1 MTPTEAEAAAPA
13 VPTPKKSKT
22 VIQMVPIKSL
32 TADLSLQI
40 RGGINPKK
48 VQSYQQIIREQELM
62 DAVDAFYEEPISD
75 KTKFLLADGFHRVM
89 AYEGV
94 GTEKI
99 PCRLHVGTHADALRF
114 TLKENG
120 HHGAQMNNAEKRS
133 ACEKAVLD
141 AEVSAL
147 TDKQISGMIGCSPT
161 LVGQVR
167 RGESKQETSK
177 KRTTRVTS
185 KQATE
190 SPAPKSAAGENRKAG
205 DVPPTKTKILKQIQ
219 SQVDLD
225 QVSEDEVIALFEN
238 KIGAYKFVPKEGSKI
253 TLKVVGKSGRQQVQ
267 IETVIKSIAF
277 DGIVL
282 KFETGKLKA
291 EEE

>member
-1 MTPTEAEAAAPA
+1 MTPEADAPA

-48 VQSYQQIIREQELM
+48 VQAYQQIIREQELM

-120 HHGAQMNNAEKRS
+120 HHGAQLTSAEKRS

-141 AEVSAL
+141 ADVSAL

-177 KRTTRVTS
+177 KRTSRTTV

-190 SPAPKSAAGENRKAG
+190 SPAPKSAAGESRKAS
-205 DVPPTKTKILKQIQ
+205 DIPPTKAKILKQIQ

-225 QVSEDEVIALFEN
+225 QVEEEEVISLFES
-238 KIGAYKFVPKEGSKI
+238 KLGHYAFVPKDGSKI
-253 TLKVVGKSGRQQVQ
+253 TLKIVGKSGREQAK

-282 KFETGKLKA
+282 RYETGKVKA
-291 EEE
+291 EEEE

>member
-1 MTPTEAEAAAPA
+1 MTPEAEAPTA
-13 VPTPKKSKT
+13 PTPKKPKT
-22 VIQMVPIKSL
+22 VVQMVPIKSL

-48 VQSYQQIIREQELM
+48 VQQYQQIIREQEFM
-62 DAVDAFYEEPISD
+62 DALDIFYEEPISD
-75 KTKFLLADGFHRVM
+75 KTKFLIADGFNRTM

-99 PCRLHVGTHADALRF
+99 PCRLHVGTHSDALKF
-114 TLKENG
+114 ALKANG
-120 HHGAQMNNAEKRS
+120 HHGAQLTSAEKRS

-177 KRTTRVTS
+177 KRTSRTTV

-190 SPAPKSAAGENRKAG
+190 SPAPKSAAGESRKAG
-205 DVPPTKTKILKQIQ
+205 DVPPTKAKILKQIQ

-238 KIGAYKFVPKEGSKI
+238 KLGAYKFVPKEGSKI
-253 TLKVVGKSGRQQVQ
+253 TLKVVGKSGRQQAQ
-267 IETVIKSIAF
+267 IETIIKSIAF

-282 KFETGKLKA
+282 KFETGKVKV

>member
-1 MTPTEAEAAAPA
+1 MTPEADAPA

-22 VIQMVPIKSL
+22 VVQMVPIKSL

-48 VQSYQQIIREQELM
+48 VQQYQQIIREQELM
-62 DAVDAFYEEPISD
+62 DPVDAFYEEPISD

-114 TLKENG
+114 TLKANG
-120 HHGAQMNNAEKRS
+120 HHGAQLTSAEKRS

-147 TDKQISGMIGCSPT
+147 TDKQISAMIGCSPT
-161 LVGQVR
+161 LVGLIR

-185 KQATE
+185 KQDADP
-190 SPAPKSAAGENRKAG
+190 PAPKSAAGESRKAG
-205 DVPPTKTKILKQIQ
+205 DVPPTKAKILKQIQ

-225 QVSEDEVIALFEN
+225 QVEEEEVIALFES
-238 KIGAYKFVPKEGSKI
+238 KLGKYVFLPKEGSKI
-253 TLKVVGKSGRQQVQ
+253 TLKVVGKTNREQAK

-282 KFETGKLKA
+282 RYEGGKLKA

>member
-1 MTPTEAEAAAPA
+1 MTPEADAPA

-32 TADLSLQI
+32 TVDLSLQI

-48 VQSYQQIIREQELM
+48 VQAYQQIIREQELM

-120 HHGAQMNNAEKRS
+120 HHGAQLTSAEKRS

-147 TDKQISGMIGCSPT
+147 TDKQISAMIGCSPT
-161 LVGQVR
+161 LVGLIR

-177 KRTTRVTS
+177 KRTARVTS
-185 KQATE
+185 KQDADP
-190 SPAPKSAAGENRKAG
+190 PAPKSEAGESRKAG
-205 DVPPTKTKILKQIQ
+205 DVPPTKAKILKQIQ
-219 SQVDLD
+219 SQVDHD
-225 QVSEDEVIALFEN
+225 MVDEEEVIALFES
-238 KIGAYKFVPKEGSKI
+238 KLGHYVFLPKDGSKI
-253 TLKVVGKSGRQQVQ
+253 TLKVVGKSGREQVK

-277 DGIVL
+277 DGITL
-282 KFETGKLKA
+282 RHETGKLKA

>member
-1 MTPTEAEAAAPA
+1 MTPEADAPA

-22 VIQMVPIKSL
+22 VVQMVPIKSL

-48 VQSYQQIIREQELM
+48 VQQYQQIIREQELM
-62 DAVDAFYEEPISD
+62 DPVDAFYEEPISD

-120 HHGAQMNNAEKRS
+120 HHGAQLTNAEKRS

-147 TDKQISGMIGCSPT
+147 TDKQISAMIGCSPT
-161 LVGQVR
+161 LVGLIR

-177 KRTTRVTS
+177 KRTSRVTS
-185 KQATE
+185 IQATE

-205 DVPPTKTKILKQIQ
+205 DVPPTKAKILKQIQ

-225 QVSEDEVIALFEN
+225 QVSEEDVIALFES
-238 KIGAYKFVPKEGSKI
+238 KIGHYVFVPKDGSAI
-253 TLKVVGKSGRQQVQ
+253 TLKVVGKSGRQQAQ
-267 IETVIKSIAF
+267 IETVIKSLAF

-282 KFETGKLKA
+282 RYETGKLKV

>member
-1 MTPTEAEAAAPA
+1 
-13 VPTPKKSKT
+13 
-22 VIQMVPIKSL
+22 MVPIKSL

-48 VQSYQQIIREQELM
+48 VQAYQQIIREQELM
-62 DAVDAFYEEPISD
+62 DPVDAFYEEPISD

-99 PCRLHVGTHADALRF
+99 PCRLHVGTHADALKF

-120 HHGAQMNNAEKRS
+120 HHGAQLNNAEKRS

-147 TDKQISGMIGCSPT
+147 TDKQISAMIGCSPT
-161 LVGQVR
+161 LVGLIR

-177 KRTTRVTS
+177 KRTSRTTV

-190 SPAPKSAAGENRKAG
+190 SPAPKSAAGESRKAS
-205 DVPPTKTKILKQIQ
+205 DIPPTKAKILKQIQ

-225 QVSEDEVIALFEN
+225 QVSEEEVIALFES
-238 KIGAYKFVPKEGSKI
+238 KLGHYAFVPKDGSKI
-253 TLKVVGKSGRQQVQ
+253 TLKIVGKSGREQAK

-282 KFETGKLKA
+282 RYETGKVKA